1 MGNWRLDTQ
10 RKIKIK
16 MKITFAD
23 SFWKS
28 MDTMRRNQTWW
39 YKTYEVFRY
48 KIPFFF
54 RNLWYFRKELWEFRG
69 WDYNFN
75 LRLLSRSLQKTAHVM
90 EYHGQEVEIY
100 RMRKVNKI
108 KRVVE
113 ILESIRE
120 SVYIDRAEKELGEI
134 KNLDGWRMDRVD
146 TQEERQ
152 HNRMVFELARKIED
166 DEWNELWDILK
177 GQNHQEYVD
186 LTNSLSDEE
195 KEKRDVWNEW
205 HDGSGMKGWWD

>member
-1 MGNWRLDTQ
+1 
-10 RKIKIK
+10 
-16 MKITFAD
+16 MKITFAGN
-23 SFWKS
+23 FWKS
-28 MDTMRRNQTWW
+28 MDTMRRHDTWW

-48 KIPFFF
+48 KIPSFFK
-54 RNLWYFRKELWEFRG
+54 NLWYFKKELWQFRG
-69 WDYNFN
+69 WDYSFN
-75 LRLLSRSLQKTAHVM
+75 LRLLSRSLEKTAYVIEH
-90 EYHGQEVEIY
+90 HGQEVEIY

-152 HNRMVFELARKIED
+152 HNRKVFELARKIED
-166 DEWNELWDILK
+166 EEWNELWDILK

-186 LTNSLSDEE
+186 LMNSLSDEE
-195 KEKRDVWNEW
+195 KEKKDFWNDW
-205 HDGSGMKGWWD
+205 YDGSGMKGWWD

>member
-1 MGNWRLDTQ
+1 
-10 RKIKIK
+10 

-39 YKTYEVFRY
+39 YKSYEVFRY
-48 KIPFFF
+48 KIPSFF

-75 LRLLSRSLQKTAHVM
+75 LRLLSRSLQKTAHIM

-134 KNLDGWRMDRVD
+134 KNLDGWRMDRED
-146 TQEERQ
+146 THEERQ
-152 HNRMVFELARKIED
+152 HNRKVFELARKIED

-186 LTNSLSDEE
+186 LTNSLSDQE